1 LVIAQ
6 LTGSIVEAAAGRI
19 VLDVAG
25 VGYELLVPATQF
37 GDASNSKV
45 LTVFTV
51 LIVREDAHTLFGF
64 EDRISKSLFLQLNS
78 VTGVGPKSA
87 LAVLSQLG
95 ADDISRAI
103 TSGNDAIFKSVSG
116 IGPKTAKLICITLA
130 GKVHRSLVDPTNSD
144 ASVVEALVGLGW
156 QEAIADKA
164 VAEVLA
170 SNPDLNSS
178 ALLKIVLAS
187 ASSAKVQ

>member
-1 LVIAQ
+1 VIAQ

-37 GDASNSKV
+37 GDVRNSQV

-51 LIVREDAHTLFGF
+51 LIVREDSHTLFGF
-64 EDRISKSLFLQLNS
+64 EDRISKALFLQLNS

-130 GKVHRSLVDPTNSD
+130 GKVQRSLVDATTSD

-156 QEAIADKA
+156 QEAIAVKA
-164 VAEVLA
+164 VSEALA
-170 SNPDLNSS
+170 NNPDLNSS

>member
-1 LVIAQ
+1 MIAQ
-6 LTGSIVEAAAGRI
+6 LTGSIVEANTGRV

-37 GDASNSKV
+37 DDVRNSQT

-51 LIVREDAHTLFGF
+51 LIVREDSHTLFGF

-87 LAVLSQLG
+87 LAVLSQLS

-130 GKVHRSLVDPTNSD
+130 GKV
-144 ASVVEALVGLGW
+144 
-156 QEAIADKA
+156 Q
-164 VAEVLA
+164 
-170 SNPDLNSS
+170 
-178 ALLKIVLAS
+178 
-187 ASSAKVQ
+187 